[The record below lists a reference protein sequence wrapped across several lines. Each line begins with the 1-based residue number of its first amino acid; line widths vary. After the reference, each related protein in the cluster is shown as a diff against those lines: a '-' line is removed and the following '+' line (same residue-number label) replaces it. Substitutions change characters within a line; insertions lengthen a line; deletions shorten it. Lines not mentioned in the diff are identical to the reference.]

1 MCQNIL
7 LTGRPGCGKS
17 TVVRRTVD
25 RLETVAGGFWT
36 EEIREGRH
44 RVGFRVEDIYSG
56 RRGVL
61 AHADYTAGPRVS
73 KYRVDV
79 AAFEQVGVAA
89 VQAALGREGWI
100 VIDEVGKMELFSEGF
115 PIVVT
120 AALDAPQPVLATVA
134 RHRHPFINGIR
145 QRQDVQVIE
154 VTPENRER
162 LPERL
167 VP

>member
-1 MCQNIL
+1 MSRNIL

-17 TVVRRTVD
+17 TVVRRAVD

-36 EEIREGRH
+36 EEIREGHR
-44 RVGFRVEDIYSG
+44 RVGFRVEDIRTG

-61 AHADYTAGPRVS
+61 AHADYTTGPRVS

-79 AAFEQVGVAA
+79 AAFERVGVAA

-100 VIDEVGKMELFSEGF
+100 VIDEVGKMELFSNGF
-115 PIVVT
+115 PKVVT
-120 AALDAPQPVLATVA
+120 AALDARQPLLATVA
-134 RHRHPFINGIR
+134 RHRHPFINAIR
-145 QRQDVQVIE
+145 QRRDVQMIE
-154 VTPENRER
+154 VTPENREG
-162 LPERL
+162 LPEHL